1 MGKLAELLLT
11 EDEQNPTKKFRLYC
25 DMDGVL
31 CDFDAQFMKM
41 LNDRNYGGKHYRTEE
56 LDGIS
61 SPSDF
66 ESKMGAEEFW
76 KFIDEICGKKFWAEM
91 EWTPGGSQLWGA
103 ISNYNTSLLTAPSR
117 NMISRIGKRSWAKS
131 HLSPSPENIIFKYS
145 AYKQEV
151 AEQDVAKGLEPI
163 LIDDRRDIIDR
174 WQAAGGIGIH
184 HPKNGDPS
192 QVIKRIKKL
201 YGESAQEGI

>member
-1 MGKLAELLLT
+1 MGKLLELLLT

-31 CDFDAQFMKM
+31 CNFDEQFMSM
-41 LNDRNYGGKHYRTEE
+41 LKNRDYGGKHYRSEE
-56 LDGIS
+56 LEGIS
-61 SPSDF
+61 TPSDF
-66 ESKMGAEEFW
+66 ESKFGGPEFW

-91 EWTPGGSQLWGA
+91 EFTPGGRELWST
-103 ISNYNTSLLTAPSR
+103 ISRYDATLLTAPSR

-131 HLSPSPENIIFKYS
+131 HLVPSPQSIIFKYS

-151 AEQDVAKGLEPI
+151 AQEDVKNGLEPI
-163 LIDDRRDIIDR
+163 LIDDRREIIDR
-174 WQAAGGIGIH
+174 WQDAGGIGIH

-192 QVIKRIKKL
+192 QVIARIKKL
-201 YGESAQEGI
+201 YGESTQEGI

>member
-1 MGKLAELLLT
+1 MGQLSELLLT

-31 CDFDAQFMKM
+31 CNFDERFMQM
-41 LNDRNYGGKHYRTEE
+41 LNNRDFGGKHYRSEE
-56 LDGIS
+56 LKGIE

-76 KFIDEICGKKFWAEM
+76 RFIDEICGKKFWSEM
-91 EWTPGGSQLWGA
+91 DWTPGGSNLWNV
-103 ISNYNTSLLTAPSR
+103 ISQYNPTLLTSPSR
-117 NMISRIGKRSWAKS
+117 NMISRIGKRAWAKS
-131 HLSPSPENIIFKYS
+131 HLTPSPEGIIFKYS
-145 AYKQEV
+145 MYKQQQ
-151 AEQDVAKGLEPI
+151 AEEDVAKGLEPI

-174 WQAAGGIGIH
+174 WQDAGGIGIH

-201 YGESAQEGI
+201 YGESAEEGI

>member
-1 MGKLAELLLT
+1 MGQLLELLLT

-31 CDFDAQFMKM
+31 CNFDERFMQM
-41 LNDRNYGGKHYRTEE
+41 LNNRDFGGKQYRSEE
-56 LDGIS
+56 LKGIE

-76 KFIDEICGKKFWAEM
+76 KFIDEICGKKFWSEM
-91 EWTPGGSQLWGA
+91 DWTPGGSNLWNV
-103 ISNYNTSLLTAPSR
+103 ISQYNPTLLTSPSR
-117 NMISRIGKRSWAKS
+117 NMISRIGKRAWAKT
-131 HLSPSPENIIFKYS
+131 HLTPSPEGIIFKYS
-145 AYKQEV
+145 MNKQEQ
-151 AEQDVAKGLEPI
+151 AIEDVAKGLEPI

-174 WQAAGGIGIH
+174 WQDAGGIGIH

-192 QVIKRIKKL
+192 QVISRIKKL
-201 YGESAQEGI
+201 YGESTEEGI